1 MSKHVKFPKVKMPV
15 KTKTKGIGGG
25 GFNPKRTGKKK

>member
-1 MSKHVKFPKVKMPV
+1 MSKHKVFPKIKPPV

-25 GFNPKRTGKKK
+25 GFNPKRKTRK

>member
-1 MSKHVKFPKVKMPV
+1 MPKHIKFPKVKTST

-25 GFNPKRTGKKK
+25 GFNPKRSGKKK